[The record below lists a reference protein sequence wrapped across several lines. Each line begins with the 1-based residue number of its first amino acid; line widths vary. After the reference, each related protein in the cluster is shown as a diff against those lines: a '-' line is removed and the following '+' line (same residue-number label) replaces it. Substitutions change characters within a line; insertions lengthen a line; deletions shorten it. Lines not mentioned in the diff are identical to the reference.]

1 MLPIK
6 AKTCQFVTS
15 PTRKANAIPQEIINW
30 KEIGSGYIISDEF
43 CKSSQFIKLR
53 LKNILLKL
61 T

>member
-30 KEIGSGYIISDEF
+30 KKIGNGYIIIDEF
-43 CKSSQFIKLR
+43 CKSPQFIKL
-53 LKNILLKL
+53 KTKECSA
-61 T
+61 